1 MLSFPFSK
9 VHLVHSAQI
18 RLNSELREDNAPSST
33 TTVETA
39 VMCSNLLETLPHS
52 ELYLLMF
59 SVV

>member
-9 VHLVHSAQI
+9 VHLVRSAQI

-39 VMCSNLLETLPHS
+39 VMCSNLYGNSASFRTL
-52 ELYLLMF
+52 F
-59 SVV
+59 TDV